1 MGLEIALVDDHI
13 LVRNAISDL
22 LKKNNYEIV
31 CEADNGRIFL
41 DYLSVNPLP
50 DVVLLDINM
59 PEMDGYATMEAI
71 ARKYKEHKVI
81 ALSMYDDERS
91 IFKMIKAGVKG
102 YLLKESQPSE
112 LIDAIES
119 VYKDGI
125 YYSSIVNAKMVKT
138 FTSTVNKTEVKNNL
152 MEFSAKE
159 LEIMQMFCTELSY
172 KEIGA
177 KLGISG
183 RTVES
188 YREILMEK
196 TGIKTRIGL
205 ILFAIKNGIVK
216 L

>member
-1 MGLEIALVDDHI
+1 MSLKIALVDDHI

-31 CEADNGRIFL
+31 CEANNGKIFI
-41 DYLSVNPLP
+41 DYLLNNPLP

-71 ARKYKEHKVI
+71 AQKFKEHKVI

-91 IFKMIKAGVKG
+91 IFKMIKSGVKG

-112 LIDAIES
+112 LIEAIES

-125 YYSSIVNAKMVKT
+125 YYSSIVNAKMIKT
-138 FTSTVNKTEVKNNL
+138 FSSTVNKTEVKKNL
-152 MEFSAKE
+152 LEFTQKE
-159 LEIMQMFCTELSY
+159 LEIFQIFCTDLSY
-172 KEIGA
+172 KEIAA
-177 KLGISG
+177 KLGLSL

-188 YREILMEK
+188 YRDILFEK
-196 TGIKTRIGL
+196 TSINTRIGL

>member
-1 MGLEIALVDDHI
+1 MGLKIALVDDHI

-22 LKKNNYEIV
+22 LKKNDYEIV
-31 CEADNGRIFL
+31 CEANNGSIFI
-41 DYLSVNPLP
+41 DYLLYNPLP

-59 PEMDGYATMEAI
+59 PVMDGYATMAAI
-71 ARKYKEHKVI
+71 AEKYNEHKVI

-102 YLLKESQPSE
+102 YLLKESQPHE

-119 VYKDGI
+119 VYKEGI
-125 YYSSIVNAKMVKT
+125 YYSGVVNAKMIKS
-138 FTSTVNKTEVKNNL
+138 FSSTAKKTELKNNL
-152 MEFSAKE
+152 LEFTQKE
-159 LEIMQMFCTELSY
+159 LEIFQLFCTDLGY
-172 KEIGA
+172 KEIGM
-177 KLGISG
+177 KLGISA
-183 RTVES
+183 RTVEG
-188 YREILMEK
+188 YREILFEK